1 MTKHG
6 NHTPEEGSTEPGSP
20 GEETWLSELYREAA
34 TEMPPPELDR
44 KVLAAAHGAL
54 RHPLLPRKSWHT
66 PFLYGTAASALLAA
80 GLWFQMVRD
89 PGPVPRP
96 SVHPAPHQIVTG
108 AESRS
113 RKLRSEP
120 APETDSNDKS
130 AAPTM
135 LAEQAAAPKG
145 GMPAAPAHPPPGE
158 DTHATVIEEVIV
170 TAAQRSASD
179 ETRAAEEQQPLA
191 GLTSE
196 LVSISKPRSFSGV
209 FVVHGQTD
217 EIRIFNVGDA
227 IWLEADW
234 GGAASCPT
242 PFRLPDNIAL
252 TGVTTLSLNSG
263 KLALRL
269 PSQEGDLLLSCSV
282 DGWKLK
288 PWPYPE
294 HSQNSPELQE
304 TR

>member
-6 NHTPEEGSTEPGSP
+6 NHTPEEGSTEPGSS

-44 KVLAAAHGAL
+44 KVLAAAQGAV
-54 RHPLLPRKSWHT
+54 RHPLLQRKSWHA

-89 PGPVPRP
+89 PGPVPR
-96 SVHPAPHQIVTG
+96 SSAIPAPHQIVTG

-120 APETDSNDKS
+120 APKTDSNDKS

-135 LAEQAAAPKG
+135 LAEQATAPKG
-145 GMPAAPAHPPPGE
+145 EKPAALDHPPAGE
-158 DTHATVIEEVIV
+158 DTHARVIEEVIV

-179 ETRAAEEQQPLA
+179 GSRVAQEQQPSA
-191 GLTSE
+191 ALTPEPMSTSN
-196 LVSISKPRSFSGV
+196 VRSFSGV
-209 FVVHGQTD
+209 FGVGGQTD

-234 GGAASCPT
+234 GGTASCPT

-252 TGVTTLSLNSG
+252 KGVTTLSLNSG

-294 HSQNSPELQE
+294 HSQNSP
-304 TR
+304 